1 MHLEVDEPGRS
12 LARGLGRLEG
22 TMEERGPREMSPAS
36 LAKLALDNPAAAD
49 T

>member
-1 MHLEVDEPGRS
+1 MHLEVDESGRS
-12 LARGLGRLEG
+12 LVRGLGRMEG
-22 TMEERGPREMSPAS
+22 TMEERGLEMSPAS